1 MKAIEFDLFAYS
13 MEAIRRACHEVSDS
27 VSLEITGLGDHR
39 AVVSVADGSIPHGF
53 RAAVLDHQVRIDTE
67 AQFRTVRELILAQ
80 AFAPCDNLA
89 EIVERC
95 Q

>member
-1 MKAIEFDLFAYS
+1 MKTIEFDLFAYS
-13 MEAIRRACHEVSDS
+13 IQAIRRACHEVSDS
-27 VSLEITGLGDHR
+27 VSLEINVIDERR
-39 AVVSVADGSIPHGF
+39 AVVSVADGMIPDRF
-53 RAAVLDHQVRIDTE
+53 RGAVLDHQIRLDTE